1 VINYSFEIMLK
12 YIYIYAVSRSMT
24 HHEAA

>member
-12 YIYIYAVSRSMT
+12 YIYAVSRSMT
-24 HHEAA
+24 HHEAAT